1 MSLGK
6 KTINIIGITD
16 LHGQIEAVDTIA
28 DQLRGADILL
38 IAGDITHFGG
48 EENAAEVISRLKNYS
63 KRLFAVPGN
72 CDYPGVD
79 LLLTEQGI
87 NLHQRVESIGDVRIL
102 GLGGSTPAPVDT
114 PFVYSEE
121 DYEAMLRG
129 MASEIKGAKSIL
141 VSHQP
146 PIQTKTDR
154 VMKVKHVG
162 SKSVRSFIEQYQP
175 LVCLTGHIHESRG
188 VDTIGRST
196 IVNPGPFKDG
206 RYCIISIERE
216 RVSVE
221 LRKV

>member
-16 LHGQIEAVDTIA
+16 IHGQVEAVEAIA
-28 DQLRGADILL
+28 DQLRSADLL
-38 IAGDITHFGG
+38 LLAGDITHFGG
-48 EENAAEVISRLKNYS
+48 EEKAAEVVSRLKKYS
-63 KRLFAVPGN
+63 KHLFAVPGN

-79 LLLTEQGI
+79 IFLTEQGI
-87 NLHQRVESIGDVRIL
+87 NLHQRLESTADIRIL

-121 DYEAMLRG
+121 EYEAMLRG

-162 SKSVRSFIEQYQP
+162 SKSVRFFIEHYQP

-206 RYCIISIERE
+206 RYCFMSIERE
-216 RVSVE
+216 RVEVE